1 MRIWADVSL
10 SISVT
15 VTFCSLACCPASEIN
30 LCNRVISAVNSVW
43 SNWSPGAVVADQWA
57 TTRMGVRS
65 VTSASWH
72 RGPIPTRYAVPM
84 NARAIFALVV
94 LACVSPRDGGARE
107 ESPTVAAAGDA
118 GVSEDAP
125 CQKDADCGFTRV
137 APGACCPMLCTPR
150 VVTRK
155 RAEELEA
162 RIPTCSGKA
171 GSCPQPLCRPP
182 LQNVAPVCDAGRC
195 VTRTTPAD

>member
-1 MRIWADVSL
+1 
-10 SISVT
+10 
-15 VTFCSLACCPASEIN
+15 
-30 LCNRVISAVNSVW
+30 
-43 SNWSPGAVVADQWA
+43 
-57 TTRMGVRS
+57 
-65 VTSASWH
+65 
-72 RGPIPTRYAVPM
+72 M
-84 NARAIFALVV
+84 NARAVFALVV
-94 LACVSPRDGGARE
+94 LACVSTRDGGARE
-107 ESPTVAAAGDA
+107 QSPTVVAADA
-118 GVSEDAP
+118 GAADAGAAEDAP

-150 VVTRK
+150 AVTRK

-171 GSCPQPLCRPP
+171 ESCPQPLCRPP

>member
-1 MRIWADVSL
+1 
-10 SISVT
+10 
-15 VTFCSLACCPASEIN
+15 
-30 LCNRVISAVNSVW
+30 
-43 SNWSPGAVVADQWA
+43 
-57 TTRMGVRS
+57 
-65 VTSASWH
+65 
-72 RGPIPTRYAVPM
+72 M
-84 NARAIFALVV
+84 NARAVFALVV

-107 ESPTVAAAGDA
+107 ELPSVVATRVDA
-118 GVSEDAP
+118 GVSEDGP

-150 VVTRK
+150 AVTRK

-162 RIPTCSGKA
+162 RIPTCSGRT

-195 VTRTTPAD
+195 VPRTTPVD

>member
-1 MRIWADVSL
+1 
-10 SISVT
+10 
-15 VTFCSLACCPASEIN
+15 
-30 LCNRVISAVNSVW
+30 
-43 SNWSPGAVVADQWA
+43 
-57 TTRMGVRS
+57 
-65 VTSASWH
+65 
-72 RGPIPTRYAVPM
+72 M
-84 NARAIFALVV
+84 NARAVFALVV

-107 ESPTVAAAGDA
+107 ELPSVVATRVDA
-118 GVSEDAP
+118 GVSEDGP

-150 VVTRK
+150 AVTRK

-162 RIPTCSGKA
+162 RIPTCSGRT